1 MEGARHHTELRQL
14 SQWFDTGDNGDGDTH
29 LTRLVHKGKV
39 FLVVV
44 EQLRHGILRT
54 QVLLLLQILHIHLQV
69 GCLLM
74 FLGIA
79 GHTDV
84 KLRPRVL
91 DRLTIGKESLVEALH
106 LTDQVGGVGMAARR
120 RREHAV
126 LLRLVATQQQQVGDT
141 QELQVQQFI
150 LDILYRRT
158 TTNHVGLHRHMKP
171 LLDGCCHGNGARA
184 QTHALTLK
192 APIAQFLVHI
202 LAVMRRNINECRIQ
216 LTKLFDI
223 GKKLIRA
230 RPLQRGQHLKRELML
245 VVIRGYQ
252 VCYGHN
258 WVQRY

>member
-1 MEGARHHTELRQL
+1 MEGARHHTELCQL
-14 SQWFDTGDNGDGDTH
+14 GQRLDTRNNGDGDTH
-29 LTRLVHKGKV
+29 LARLVHKGKV

-69 GCLLM
+69 GRLLVL
-74 FLGIA
+74 LGIA

-106 LTDQVGGVGMAARR
+106 LTNQVGGVGMTARR
-120 RREHAV
+120 RREHTV

-150 LDILYRRT
+150 LNILNRST
-158 TTNHVGLHRHMKP
+158 TTNHVGLHWNLET
-171 LLDGCCHGNGARA
+171 LLNGSCHGNGARA
-184 QTHALTLK
+184 PTHALTLK
-192 APIAQFLVHI
+192 APVTQFLVHI

-245 VVIRGYQ
+245 VAILGYQ